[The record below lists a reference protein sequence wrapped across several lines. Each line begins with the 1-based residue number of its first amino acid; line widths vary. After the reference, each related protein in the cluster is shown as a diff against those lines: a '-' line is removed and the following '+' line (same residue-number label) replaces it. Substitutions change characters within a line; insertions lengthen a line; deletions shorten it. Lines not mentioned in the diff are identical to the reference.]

1 MKRKKAEK
9 MLFFK
14 KKKEENAEIPKYKF
28 LVNLKGDEIE
38 YAIIHFN
45 VTNKANYKDVS
56 FEIMDSLMH
65 DFYVFIE
72 RGLMEETDFNEYT
85 KKAREQTEIEYLFNE
100 KRSVIEKKKGIYSLL
115 LKESIFDREDYRIA
129 IPIKNFDLYAFKSKF
144 DLKETVEE
152 QEKLL
157 GESKTDIY
165 GYYIDRNDYMQELH
179 FWIKKDI
186 CSVEKLIKLSIDTC
200 KKYGKNIELTYTDET
215 IKE

>member
-14 KKKEENAEIPKYKF
+14 KKKEETAEISKYKF
-28 LVNLKGDEIE
+28 LVNLKGNEIE

-45 VTNKANYKDVS
+45 VTNKDNYKDVS

-65 DFYVFIE
+65 NFYVFIE
-72 RGLMEETDFNEYT
+72 RGLMEETDFNEYI

-152 QEKLL
+152 QEKFL
-157 GESKTDIY
+157 GESETDIY
-165 GYYIDRNDYMQELH
+165 GYYIDHNEYMQELH

-186 CSVEKLIKLSIDTC
+186 CSAEELIKLSIDTC

-215 IKE
+215 K

>member
-1 MKRKKAEK
+1 

-14 KKKEENAEIPKYKF
+14 KNKNEEKIEISKYKF
-28 LVNLKGDEIE
+28 LVNLKYDEIE
-38 YAIIHFN
+38 YVIVLNN
-45 VTNKANYKDVS
+45 VTNEDNYKDVS
-56 FEIMDSLMH
+56 FEVMDSLMH
-65 DFYVFIE
+65 NFYVFIE
-72 RGLMEETDFNEYT
+72 RGHMEETDFNEYV

-152 QEKLL
+152 QEKFL
-157 GESKTDIY
+157 GESETDIY
-165 GYYIDRNDYMQELH
+165 GYYIDHNDYMQELH

-186 CSVEKLIKLSIDTC
+186 CSAEELIKLSIDTC

>member
-1 MKRKKAEK
+1 
-9 MLFFK
+9 MLFFN
-14 KKKEENAEIPKYKF
+14 KKKEETAEIPKYKF
-28 LVNLKGDEIE
+28 LVNLKDDEIE

-45 VTNKANYKDVS
+45 VTNKDNYKDVS

-85 KKAREQTEIEYLFNE
+85 KKAREQTEIEYLFNKE
-100 KRSVIEKKKGIYSLL
+100 RSVIEKKKGIYSLL

-129 IPIKNFDLYAFKSKF
+129 ISIKNFDLYAFKSKF

-152 QEKLL
+152 QEKFL
-157 GESKTDIY
+157 GESETDIY
-165 GYYIDRNDYMQELH
+165 GYYIDHNEYMQELH

-186 CSVEKLIKLSIDTC
+186 CSAEELVKLSIDTC
-200 KKYGKNIELTYTDET
+200 KKYCKNIELTYTDET
-215 IKE
+215 K

>member
-1 MKRKKAEK
+1 

-45 VTNKANYKDVS
+45 VTNKDNYKDVS

-72 RGLMEETDFNEYT
+72 RGLMEETDFNEYI
-85 KKAREQTEIEYLFNE
+85 KKAREQAEIEYLFNKE
-100 KRSVIEKKKGIYSLL
+100 RSVIEKKKGIYSLL

-129 IPIKNFDLYAFKSKF
+129 ISIKNFDLYAFKSKF

-165 GYYIDRNDYMQELH
+165 GYYIDHNDYMQELH

-215 IKE
+215 K

>member
-1 MKRKKAEK
+1 MKRKKAER
-9 MLFFK
+9 MLFFN
-14 KKKEENAEIPKYKF
+14 KKKEETAEIPKYKF
-28 LVNLKGDEIE
+28 LVNLKDDEIE

-45 VTNKANYKDVS
+45 VTNKDNYKDVS

-85 KKAREQTEIEYLFNE
+85 KKAREQTEIEYLFNKE
-100 KRSVIEKKKGIYSLL
+100 RSVIEKKKGIYSLL

-129 IPIKNFDLYAFKSKF
+129 ISIKNFDLYAFKSKF

-152 QEKLL
+152 QEKFL
-157 GESKTDIY
+157 GESETDIY
-165 GYYIDRNDYMQELH
+165 GYYIDHNEYMQELH

-186 CSVEKLIKLSIDTC
+186 CSAEELVKLSIDTC
-200 KKYGKNIELTYTDET
+200 KKYCKNIELTYTDET
-215 IKE
+215 K

>member
-14 KKKEENAEIPKYKF
+14 KKKEETAEIPKYKF
-28 LVNLKGDEIE
+28 LVNLKDDEIE

-45 VTNKANYKDVS
+45 VTNKDNYKDVS

-72 RGLMEETDFNEYT
+72 RGLMEETDFNEYI

-129 IPIKNFDLYAFKSKF
+129 ISIKNFDLYAFKSKF
-144 DLKETVEE
+144 DLKENSRRTRKVFRR
-152 QEKLL
+152 K
-157 GESKTDIY
+157 
-165 GYYIDRNDYMQELH
+165 RN
-179 FWIKKDI
+179 
-186 CSVEKLIKLSIDTC
+186 
-200 KKYGKNIELTYTDET
+200 
-215 IKE
+215 